1 MSNFRAVDRGTAY
14 LLPPSVDEWLP
25 ADHLARFV
33 VEIVE
38 QLDFS
43 NLTQQYR
50 GSGSEA
56 YHPQMLAAL
65 MLYGY
70 ATGTYS
76 SRKIEQACY
85 DSVAFRFIAANTHP
99 DHDTL
104 CAFRRRF
111 LSELQTLFVQVLSI
125 ARQMKLLKLGTIAL
139 DGTKVHA
146 NASRHNALSHGR
158 ASQLEEQL
166 KKEVAELLR
175 RAEQTDR
182 AEEKAPL
189 DIPAELARRETRL
202 AAIAAAKAEI
212 ERRAAERLAREQAE
226 YQARLAAR
234 EQKAKD
240 SGKRPG
246 GKPPEPPGGGVKP
259 TDQVNLTDPESRIMP
274 RSGGGGFDQ
283 SYNAQAAV
291 DTDSMLIV
299 AARLIDTPADARQ
312 VAPMLEQLKSLPEA
326 LGTPETLLADAGFYS
341 AANVQHCQ
349 AAGIEPLLA
358 RRRDQHY
365 LPWYERLTE
374 PAPIPETADAT
385 ERMLHRLKTPAGRAL
400 YGLRKQTVEPV
411 FGIIK
416 HAMRFRQF
424 LLRGK
429 AKVSGEWQLVSLAY
443 NLRRLQRLAAA

>member
-33 VEIVE
+33 VEILE

-43 NLTQQYR
+43 ALTLQYR

-56 YHPQMLAAL
+56 YHPQMLAAVL
-65 MLYGY
+65 LYGY
-70 ATGTYS
+70 ATGTHS
-76 SRKIEQACY
+76 SRKLEQACY
-85 DSVAFRFIAANTHP
+85 DSVAFRYIAANTHP

-111 LSELQTLFVQVLSI
+111 LSELQGLFVQVLQI

-158 ASQLEEQL
+158 ATQLEEQL
-166 KKEVAELLR
+166 QREVAELLR
-175 RAEQTDR
+175 RAEQVDK
-182 AEEKAPL
+182 AEEQAPL

-202 AAIAAAKAEI
+202 SAIAQAKAEI
-212 ERRAAERLAREQAE
+212 EQRAAERLAREQAE
-226 YQARLAAR
+226 YQAKLAAR
-234 EQKAKD
+234 EQKVKD

-246 GKPPEPPGGGVKP
+246 GKPPEPPSGGVRP

-274 RSGGGGFDQ
+274 RSGGGGFEQ
-283 SYNAQAAV
+283 SYNAHAAV

-299 AARLIDTPADARQ
+299 ATRLIDTPADARQ
-312 VAPMLEQLKSLPEA
+312 VAPMIEQLQQLPQQ
-326 LGTPETLLADAGFYS
+326 LGTADTLLGDAGFFS

-365 LPWYERLTE
+365 LPWYERLIE
-374 PAPIPETADAT
+374 PTPIAQCAEAL

-429 AKVSGEWQLVSLAY
+429 AKVTGEWQLVSLAY
-443 NLRRLQRLAAA
+443 NLKRLHALTPA